1 MIYMK
6 KHIVLLLLSCFS
18 LFPALAQNRHQ
29 IRVGWG
35 DMLFE
40 SLVFREA
47 SPVFG
52 GKGFT
57 GHIFTEYQY
66 SVSKVVSVGGQIDF
80 EGILAADM
88 NNYDIVVMPTVR
100 FTYLHSPWVELYSGL
115 GAGLLCAC
123 DNKGGAEFAPAV
135 NLNLFGVQVGKGPVS
150 ASVELGA
157 LNSLV
162 KSRVY
167 MLGSRLVSV
176 SLNYRF

>member
-1 MIYMK
+1 MK
-6 KHIVLLLLSCFS
+6 KYIVLLLLSFFT
-18 LFPALAQNRHQ
+18 LTPAQAQNPHQ
-29 IRVGWG
+29 VRIGWG

-47 SPVFG
+47 SPSRG

-57 GHIFTEYQY
+57 GHIFAEYQY
-66 SVSKVVSVGGQIDF
+66 SVSKVVSVGGQLDF
-80 EGILAADM
+80 EGIFAADM
-88 NNYDIVVMPTVR
+88 NNYDVTVMPTVR
-100 FTYLHSPWVELYSGL
+100 FTYLRRPWVELYSGL
-115 GAGLLCAC
+115 GAGLLCAL
-123 DNKGGAEFAPAV
+123 DNQGGAEFAPAV
-135 NLNLFGVQVGKGPVS
+135 NINLFGVQVGKGPIS

-157 LNSLV
+157 LNSMF

>member
-66 SVSKVVSVGGQIDF
+66 SVSKVVSVGGQIP
-80 EGILAADM
+80 
-88 NNYDIVVMPTVR
+88 NMPTVR

-115 GAGLLCAC
+115 GAGLLCAF